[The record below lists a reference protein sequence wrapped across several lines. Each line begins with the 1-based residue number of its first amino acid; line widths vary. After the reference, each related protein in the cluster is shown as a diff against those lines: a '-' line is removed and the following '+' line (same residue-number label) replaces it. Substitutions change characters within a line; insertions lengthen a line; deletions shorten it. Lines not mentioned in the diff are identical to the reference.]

1 MVEHLSDTDYQ
12 KGGDEVISK
21 LLDERWP
28 QKDRSDEMGEHI
40 SEIFGLKA
48 KDGETVRHWCGRARE
63 CFDPCKRKAGAS
75 FPDEARRWILFQCSG
90 LNEEQRA
97 VVLARTQKS

>member
-1 MVEHLSDTDYQ
+1 LEVVEHLSDTDYQ

-28 QKDRSDEMGEHI
+28 QKERSDEMGEHI

-48 KDGETVRHWCGRARE
+48 KDGETVRQWCGRAR
-63 CFDPCKRKAGAS
+63 
-75 FPDEARRWILFQCSG
+75 
-90 LNEEQRA
+90 
-97 VVLARTQKS
+97 VLLRPLQEKSWCVIPR